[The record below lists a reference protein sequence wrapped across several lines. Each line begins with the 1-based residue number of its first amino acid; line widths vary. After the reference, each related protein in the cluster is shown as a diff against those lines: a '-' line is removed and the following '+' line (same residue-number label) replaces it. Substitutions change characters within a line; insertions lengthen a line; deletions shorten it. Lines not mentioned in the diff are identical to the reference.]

1 MNSRIQRT
9 RVVISLGGSLVVPDD
24 IDTKFL
30 RGFNS
35 YIRGKIDEDPTRQFF
50 IIVGGGA
57 TARRYRDAGQAV
69 VGHELPLDDMD
80 WLGVHATR
88 LNGHL
93 IRTIFKDIAHPVMID
108 KYNVIHKASEAVV
121 VGAGWKPGWST
132 DYDAVLTCENYHVET
147 MVNLSNVAQVYSA
160 DPKIDPDAR
169 PIEAMSWAEMR
180 ELVGDEWE
188 PGMHAPFDPVAAKLA
203 EELGVTVKI
212 VKGGDFENLDRAV
225 MGEEFFGTVIG
236 G

>member
-1 MNSRIQRT
+1 MNSRTQRK

-24 IDTKFL
+24 IDTQFL
-30 RGFNS
+30 RQFDG
-35 YIRGKIDEDPTRQFF
+35 YIRRKIEEDQTCQFF

-108 KYNVIHKASEAVV
+108 KYDVIYKATEPVV

-132 DYDAVLTCENYHVET
+132 DYDAVLTCENYHVDT
-147 MVNLSNVAQVYSA
+147 MINLSNVAQVYSA
-160 DPKIDPDAR
+160 DPKQDPNAR
-169 PIEAMSWAEMR
+169 PIGKMKWPEMR
-180 ELVGDEWE
+180 ALVGDTWE

-203 EELGVTVKI
+203 EELGVKVLI
-212 VKGGDFENLDRAV
+212 VKGGDFENLDRAIS
-225 MGEEFFGTVIG
+225 GAEFFGTTIG
-236 G
+236 D

>member
-1 MNSRIQRT
+1 MNNRSFRK

-24 IDTKFL
+24 IDTQFL
-30 RGFNS
+30 KGFNS

-50 IIVGGGA
+50 IIVGGGS

-69 VGHELPLDDMD
+69 VGHALPLDDMD

-108 KYNVIHKASEAVV
+108 KYDVIYKASEAVV

-132 DYDAVLTCENYHVET
+132 DYDAVLTCENYHVDT
-147 MVNLSNVAQVYSA
+147 MINLSNVAQVYSA
-160 DPKIDPDAR
+160 DPKQDASAR
-169 PIEAMSWAEMR
+169 PIERMTWYVLRA
-180 ELVGDEWE
+180 LVGDRWE
-188 PGMHAPFDPVAAKLA
+188 PGMHAPFDPVAARLA
-203 EELGVTVKI
+203 EELGIKVLI
-212 VKGGDFENLDRAV
+212 VKGGDFENLDKAV
-225 MGEEFFGTVIG
+225 EGEDFFGTVIG